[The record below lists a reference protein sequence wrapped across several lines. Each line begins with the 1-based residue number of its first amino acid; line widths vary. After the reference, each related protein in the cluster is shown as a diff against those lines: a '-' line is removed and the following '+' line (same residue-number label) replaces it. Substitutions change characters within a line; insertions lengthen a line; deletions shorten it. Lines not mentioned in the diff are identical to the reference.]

1 MILSPLSLQYNDSY
15 MPTST
20 IITQD
25 QNPFFEREKPKA
37 NPGAKVVNGLQ
48 IFVVFLFTLIFIYLF
63 VATPNQVDGGSM
75 HPTFFDREIVLTY
88 RLVGVMGNS
97 DFAKAI
103 GVGYRRG
110 DVIIFQK
117 PGLNEFI
124 KRIVGLP
131 GDKVKVEGGK
141 VYLNGVMLEEKYLES
156 NVVTNA
162 GDLFS
167 EGRELTVPEGKV
179 AAFGDNRPGS
189 FDSRFASVGFID
201 YTWIKGRV
209 LVRVWPPER
218 FGITQHADYV
228 YTP

>member
-1 MILSPLSLQYNDSY
+1 

-20 IITQD
+20 IITAD
-25 QNPFFEREKPKA
+25 QNPFFEREVVKA
-37 NPGAKVVNGLQ
+37 KPGAKLVNALQ
-48 IFVVFLFTLIFIYLF
+48 ILVVVLFALIFIYLF
-63 VATPNQVDGGSM
+63 IATPNQVDGSSM
-75 HPTFFDREIVLTY
+75 FPTFHDREIVLTY

-97 DFAKAI
+97 DFAKSI

-124 KRIVGLP
+124 KRIIGLP
-131 GDKVKVEGGK
+131 GDRLKVEGGH
-141 VYLNGVMLEEKYLES
+141 VYLNGVLLEEKYLGPT
-156 NVVTNA
+156 VATQA

-167 EGRELTVPEGKV
+167 EGLELTVPQGKV

-189 FDSRFASVGFID
+189 FDSRFASIGFID

-209 LVRVWPPER
+209 LIRIWPPEK

-228 YTP
+228 YKAE